1 MKGGRSIILTEQERI
16 NSALTGNYTPLI
28 NAIISGNTAEIR
40 RVLQS
45 GADANQRDNIYNWC
59 PLKWVDFVHFY
70 GNLYND
76 GGYEE
81 LIRLFIQN
89 GARACFDDYHIQ
101 EDSYNFS
108 PVILDIDEQLERIRR
123 EAEEEEEDEEVIP
136 NRINMAGGR
145 RRKKSRKGRNSRK
158 TRKHK
163 KTNKKGKRGSTKRRK
178 HMKK

>member
-16 NSALTGNYTPLI
+16 TSALNGNYTPLI

-40 RVLQS
+40 RLLQS

-59 PLKWVDFVHFY
+59 PLKWFDFVHFY

-76 GGYEE
+76 GDYEE
-81 LIRLFIQN
+81 LLRLFMQN
-89 GARACFDDYHIQ
+89 GARACYDDYHIQ

-123 EAEEEEEDEEVIP
+123 EAEEDEEDQEVNVP

-145 RRKKSRKGRNSRK
+145 HRKKSRKSRK
-158 TRKHK
+158 SRKHK
-163 KTNKKGKRGSTKRRK
+163 KTNKKGKRRSTKRRK
-178 HMKK
+178 YMKK